1 MLKKTDTVVIHY
13 TLNDVEAVA
22 KTLLETVDSKII
34 LFEGEMGVGKTTLIK
49 TLIKLLG
56 SNDVVSSP
64 TFSIVNEY
72 LAENQSIYHFDLSR
86 IESEDELYDFGIDT
100 YIYNNNFVFVEWP
113 ELLKP
118 LIQDNYSVVKIVLS
132 ENTSRTISI
141 ENIK

>member
-1 MLKKTDTVVIHY
+1 VVIHY
-13 TLNDVEAVA
+13 TLNDVETVA

-72 LAENQSIYHFDLSR
+72 LAENQSIYHFDLYR
-86 IESEDELYDFGIDT
+86 IEDEDELYDFGIDT

-118 LIQDNYSVVKIVLS
+118 LIQNKYSVVKITLS

>member
-1 MLKKTDTVVIHY
+1 MVIHY
-13 TLNDVEAVA
+13 TLNDVETVA

-72 LAENQSIYHFDLSR
+72 LAKNQSIYHFDLYR

>member
-72 LAENQSIYHFDLSR
+72 LAENQSIYHFDLYR
-86 IESEDELYDFGIDT
+86 IEDEDELYDFGIDT

-118 LIQDNYSVVKIVLS
+118 LIQDKYSVVKITLS

>member
-1 MLKKTDTVVIHY
+1 MVIHY

-49 TLIKLLG
+49 ALIKLLG

-72 LAENQSIYHFDLSR
+72 LAKNQSIYHFDLYR

>member
-1 MLKKTDTVVIHY
+1 MVIHY

-49 TLIKLLG
+49 ALIKLLG

-72 LAENQSIYHFDLSR
+72 LAKNQSIYHFDLYR
-86 IESEDELYDFGIDT
+86 IENEDELYDFGIDT

>member
-72 LAENQSIYHFDLSR
+72 LAKNQSIYHFDLYR
-86 IESEDELYDFGIDT
+86 IEDEDELYDFGIDT
-100 YIYNNNFVFVEWP
+100 YIYNHNFVFVEWP

-118 LIQDNYSVVKIVLS
+118 LIQDKYSVVKITLS

>member
-1 MLKKTDTVVIHY
+1 MVIHY
-13 TLNDVEAVA
+13 TLNDVETVA

-72 LAENQSIYHFDLSR
+72 LAENQSIYHFDLYR
-86 IESEDELYDFGIDT
+86 IEDEDELYDFGIDT

-118 LIQDNYSVVKIVLS
+118 LIQNKYSVVKITLS

>member
-1 MLKKTDTVVIHY
+1 MVIHY

-72 LAENQSIYHFDLSR
+72 LAKNQSIFHFDLYR

-100 YIYNNNFVFVEWP
+100 YIYNDNFVFVEWP

>member
-1 MLKKTDTVVIHY
+1 MLKKTDTVVIQY
-13 TLNDVEAVA
+13 TLNDVEAIA

-49 TLIKLLG
+49 TLVKLLG
-56 SNDVVSSP
+56 SNDAVSSP

-72 LAENQSIYHFDLSR
+72 LAENQSIYHFDLYR
-86 IESEDELYDFGIDT
+86 IEDEDELYDFGIDT

-118 LIQDNYSVVKIVLS
+118 LIQDKYSVVKITLS
-132 ENTSRTISI
+132 ENTSRTISL

>member
-1 MLKKTDTVVIHY
+1 MVIHY
-13 TLNDVEAVA
+13 TLNNVETVA

-72 LAENQSIYHFDLSR
+72 LAENQSIYHFDLYR
-86 IESEDELYDFGIDT
+86 IEDEDELYDFGIDT

-118 LIQDNYSVVKIVLS
+118 LIQDKYSVVKITLS

>member
-1 MLKKTDTVVIHY
+1 MVIHY
-13 TLNDVEAVA
+13 TLNDVETVA

-72 LAENQSIYHFDLSR
+72 LAKNQSIYHFDLYR

-118 LIQDNYSVVKIVLS
+118 LIQDNYSVVKITLS